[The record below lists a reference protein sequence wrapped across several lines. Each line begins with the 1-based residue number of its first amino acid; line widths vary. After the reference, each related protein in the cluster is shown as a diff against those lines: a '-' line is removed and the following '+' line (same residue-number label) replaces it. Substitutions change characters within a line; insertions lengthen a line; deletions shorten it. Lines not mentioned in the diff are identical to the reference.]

1 MQPIDSKELHGPNV
15 TAFSFGQKQK
25 QNTNTMKNIIL
36 LAIVA
41 IGALSMTACKTT
53 KSCCGTCAP
62 AAACSK

>member
-1 MQPIDSKELHGPNV
+1 
-15 TAFSFGQKQK
+15 
-25 QNTNTMKNIIL
+25 MKNIIL

-41 IGALSMTACKTT
+41 IGALYMTACKTT